1 MNPKFPS
8 ELGGI
13 KVEININIEDYLSQ
27 EEMKEIVK
35 EQFSQAVKEQFR
47 KPSDIERVMTNLSYE
62 YLFKAV
68 SEAIGK
74 DSVEFIKDKV
84 VNLLQDDSHISYLMW
99 RRKDAWENDESP
111 AITAMNNAI
120 KDNEDLIK
128 SRVYSLISNYDFNEV
143 KDEIYTVLC
152 ESLQRQLFGNRE

>member
-1 MNPKFPS
+1 MKPKIPS

-128 SRVYSLISNYDFNEV
+128 SRVYSLISNYDFNKV

>member
-1 MNPKFPS
+1 M
-8 ELGGI
+8 E
-13 KVEININIEDYLSQ
+13 VNINIEDYLSH
-27 EEMKEIVK
+27 EEMKEIAK

-47 KPSDIERVMTNLSYE
+47 KPSDIERVMINLSYE

-74 DSVEFIKDKV
+74 DSLEFIKDKV
-84 VNLLQDDSHISYLMW
+84 VSLLQDDSHISYLMW

-111 AITAMNNAI
+111 AITVMNKAI

-128 SRVYSLISNYDFNEV
+128 SRVYSFLSHSDFNAV
-143 KDEIYTVLC
+143 KNEISEILC
-152 ESLQRQLFGNRE
+152 TSLQKQLFGNKE